1 MQVGDELH
9 IFVTFPPRKI
19 LDSDC
24 IGGYLGPAI
33 DLGAFGDEKV
43 SSPDFEPRTYGP
55 VRSLLAIPTEL
66 APAFISMKIR
76 LMKCTV
82 YKEIS
87 FYLQI
92 TLSLSFS
99 VLFFVLDNRRRTSFH
114 GCPQSL

>member
-43 SSPDFEPRTYGP
+43 SLSPDFEPRTYGP

-92 TLSLSFS
+92 TLSLSLS
-99 VLFFVLDNRRRTSFH
+99 LFLCIVF
-114 GCPQSL
+114 CA